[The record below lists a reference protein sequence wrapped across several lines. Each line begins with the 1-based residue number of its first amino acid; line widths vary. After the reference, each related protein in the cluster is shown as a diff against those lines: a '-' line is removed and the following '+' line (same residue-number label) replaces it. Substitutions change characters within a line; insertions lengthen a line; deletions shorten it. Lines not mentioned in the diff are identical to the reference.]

1 MTTENEH
8 IEALRK
14 RLLARKQ
21 EIESKHRQEIA
32 EVEEMI
38 RVLGDAPKVLAGTIA
53 HAERQ
58 EQRQHIPGTRYNTT
72 FSKDVEDYV
81 AGWPYDNILR
91 VSVMLE
97 NLRKEK
103 GLQGKPRSLSAYAH
117 KILSRLVES
126 GKLNLKH
133 GAEGYYRTRKP
144 ESDSTLVHSA

>member
-1 MTTENEH
+1 MLTENEH

-21 EIESKHRQEIA
+21 EIEVKHRQEIA

-38 RVLGDAPKVLAGTIA
+38 RVLGDAPKVLAGRLA
-53 HAERQ
+53 RLESQEERQ
-58 EQRQHIPGTRYNTT
+58 HAPATRYNVT

-81 AGWPYDNILR
+81 ASWPHDEILR
-91 VSVMLE
+91 VSVMLDT
-97 NLRKEK
+97 LRKEK

-126 GKLNLKH
+126 GKFNLKH
-133 GAEGYYRTRKP
+133 GPEGYYRSRKP
-144 ESDSTLVHSA
+144 EGDSTLVHSA